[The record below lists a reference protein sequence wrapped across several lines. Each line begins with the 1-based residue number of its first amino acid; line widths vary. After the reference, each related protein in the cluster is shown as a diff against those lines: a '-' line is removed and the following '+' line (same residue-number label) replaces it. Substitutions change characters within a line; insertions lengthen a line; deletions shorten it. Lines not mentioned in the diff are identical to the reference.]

1 MHTSLTSSLPAI
13 SSFLSAV
20 NEGIA
25 YFNSH
30 NDEAVEFIST
40 NLDYSAHDA
49 RAWLKTV
56 QFSED
61 CKIVE
66 NEVVE
71 KTVDILSKA
80 GVINTE
86 GGGVKPAD
94 MVVRVDL

>member
-1 MHTSLTSSLPAI
+1 M
-13 SSFLSAV
+13 
-20 NEGIA
+20 
-25 YFNSH
+25 
-30 NDEAVEFIST
+30 
-40 NLDYSAHDA
+40 
-49 RAWLKTV
+49 

-86 GGGVKPAD
+86 GGGVDPAD
-94 MVVRVDL
+94 MVVRVDS

>member
-1 MHTSLTSSLPAI
+1 MPAI

-40 NLDYSAHDA
+40 NLDYSANDA

-56 QFSED
+56 KFSGD
-61 CKIVE
+61 CRVVE

-71 KTVDILSKA
+71 KTVDILTKA

-86 GGGVKPAD
+86 EGGVKPDD
-94 MVVRVDL
+94 MVAKVNL

>member
-1 MHTSLTSSLPAI
+1 MI

-20 NEGIA
+20 NEGIT

-40 NLDYSAHDA
+40 NLDYSADDA
-49 RAWLKTV
+49 RAWLGTV
-56 QFSED
+56 EFAED

-66 NEVVE
+66 NVVVE

-80 GVINTE
+80 RVINKE
-86 GGGVKPAD
+86 GGVKPAD
-94 MVVRVDL
+94 MVVRVEL

>member
-1 MHTSLTSSLPAI
+1 MPAI

-20 NEGIA
+20 NKGIT

-40 NLDYSAHDA
+40 NLDYSADDA

-56 QFSED
+56 KFSED
-61 CKIVE
+61 CSVVE

-71 KTVDILSKA
+71 KTVDILTKA

-94 MVVRVDL
+94 MVARVNL

>member
-1 MHTSLTSSLPAI
+1 MLVI

-20 NEGIA
+20 NEGIT

-40 NLDYSAHDA
+40 NLDYSADDS

-56 QFSED
+56 RFSED
-61 CKIVE
+61 CKVVE
-66 NEVVE
+66 IEVVE

-80 GVINTE
+80 GVISMEE
-86 GGGVKPAD
+86 GGVTPAD
-94 MVVRVDL
+94 MVVRV